1 MNNKKK
7 DKDKLSPKQ
16 FQMLRIAHMDTYTT
30 DKWVHEM
37 GMDVRT
43 FQSTPLKLLQ
53 AQKQAHAITTHHGN
67 LLTEDQ
73 RHTLEHFQKLM
84 NNKKTRK
91 HLKPDAANSVLNISS
106 KVNRKLFK
114 QHRQL
119 QA

>member
-16 FQMLRIAHMDTYTT
+16 FQMLRIAHKDTYETN
-30 DKWVHEM
+30 KWVHEM
-37 GMDVRT
+37 GMDVGS
-43 FQSTPLKLLQ
+43 FQSTHLKLLQ
-53 AQKQAHAITTHHGN
+53 AQQQAHVITAHHGKF
-67 LLTEDQ
+67 LTEQQ